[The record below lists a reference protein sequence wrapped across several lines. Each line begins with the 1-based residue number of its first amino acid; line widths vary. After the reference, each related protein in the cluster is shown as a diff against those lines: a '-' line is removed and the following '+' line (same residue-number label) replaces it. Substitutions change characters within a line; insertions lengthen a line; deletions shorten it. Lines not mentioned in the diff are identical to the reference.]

1 MCIAEVET
9 LRDFTGV
16 QPAGG
21 PERGTWVLP
30 LNQPY
35 APVLLA
41 AATKH
46 LTTMLFSSFRIS

>member
-1 MCIAEVET
+1 MTSQVFNLLVDPKEEH
-9 LRDFTGV
+9 GM
-16 QPAGG
+16 
-21 PERGTWVLP
+21 LP